1 MSIKADNTP
10 PSNSDNSHSSADADG
25 FVVVGIGTSA
35 GGLSALEEFFQYI
48 PVGIQA
54 AFVVIQHLSP
64 NFKSLMKELLERK
77 TQLPVYEIA
86 DGITLEAG
94 AIYVMPGKINVTIED
109 GKFSLVNLGLKR
121 DTFPINLC
129 FKSIAKSYK
138 SKAIA
143 VLLSGTGSDG
153 TEGLEAISQA
163 GGIAMIQSPESAEF
177 TGMSQNALPT
187 GLVDEIL
194 SAEDLAQTIAEIVRI
209 ANQITLANYQKH
221 SIESVQLNKLIRV
234 LEIQEKIDFSLYK
247 TGTLTRRIYHRC
259 SLNGY
264 SSVEDYIAYLENS
277 EDERQLLIQDLL
289 INSTQ
294 FFRDPEAWTFIENQV
309 LPSMIENLPP
319 QRELRIWVAGCAT
332 GEEAY
337 TIAMLV
343 DEAIT
348 KSKKPIMSKI
358 FATDIDTNALEF
370 ASEGIYPHSIVRE
383 ISPERLEKYFIEKSD
398 HFVVKPHLRKR
409 LIIAPQNLI
418 KNAGFFGMNLILC
431 RNVLIYMQ
439 TPLQMQVLR
448 MLHFSLGSQGILFL
462 GSAEILGSLESEFI
476 SIHPKW
482 KIYQKRRDI
491 QLSILPIVKTP
502 ILMPETVPQRLKPSP
517 NRFDPILEDI
527 FQFCFGDHRT
537 TCLLVDMDNY
547 LIHTFYDGFQLLK
560 FPVGKPSLEISSLL
574 PQPLQLP
581 LTTALHRAKRE
592 KNPVLYTGI
601 KINQEDDQIRMI
613 RLKVAYHQKNPKSE
627 AFLMVVFEEEVPFP
641 AGEAYDLD
649 FELDADA
656 IQHIQELQYELQ
668 QTRENIQV
676 IIEELE
682 TTNEEQQAA
691 NEEQIVS
698 NEELQ
703 STNEEL
709 HSVNEEL
716 YTVNIEYQSKIQ
728 ALTELNNDMDNLL
741 QTTNIGVVFLD
752 QNLKIRKFTPPATKA
767 INLLESDLQRPIAHL
782 SCNFSSV
789 KLIDILNEA
798 LTNEQTVNQEV
809 TLDGTG
815 EHLLMRI
822 HPYLSERDECEGL
835 VITFIDITEIKQA
848 QANLEHLYAE
858 LQQAEAKLRQS
869 SQQIQLIT
877 NALPVWISYVDDL
890 GCYRFNNATYEL
902 WFGRSAAETEGLHLQ
917 EVLGEEIYHQIQGY
931 IQAALAGETINFD
944 MEWPIPNLGKRW
956 VQVSYIPHL
965 LNANQAQGFFALI
978 GDISDRKGM
987 EKIKDEFVSVISHE
1001 LRTPLTAI
1009 QGSLKLLSSKMVAL
1023 DSERGQHLINMASEN
1038 TQRLVNFINDVLDL
1052 ERLQSFRTR
1061 LNKEMVQ
1068 AAELMRQSVQQI
1080 QPLADAAAISLTV
1093 VPQDIEFYADGD
1105 RLIRVMVNLLSN
1117 AIKFSDPGTSINF
1130 VVEQIQSNHPS
1141 EAIADMAPT
1150 AGNYAWVLF
1159 KVQDRGRGIPIDKI
1173 NTIFESFYQVDS
1185 SDARQKDGS
1194 GLGLAICRHIVELHG
1209 GKISVESQINV
1220 GSTFYFS
1227 IPLIQNNQKH
1237 PETR

>member
-1 MSIKADNTP
+1 MSIPADNTP
-10 PSNSDNSHSSADADG
+10 PSNSYDSHSNANADS

-35 GGLSALEEFFQYI
+35 GGLSALEEFCQYI
-48 PVGIQA
+48 PVDIQA
-54 AFVVIQHLSP
+54 AFVIIQHLSP
-64 NFKSLMKELLERK
+64 HFKSLMKELLERK

-86 DGITLEAG
+86 DGMILKKG
-94 AIYVMPGKINVTIED
+94 AIYVMPTQMNVTIKNR
-109 GKFSLVNLGLKR
+109 KFYLINVNSNL
-121 DTFPINLC
+121 DNFPINLC
-129 FKSIAKSYK
+129 FKSLAKSYK

-143 VLLSGTGSDG
+143 VLLSGTGKDG
-153 TEGLEAISQA
+153 TEGLEAISHG

-194 SAEDLAQTIAEIVRI
+194 SPQDLAETIAEIVRI
-209 ANQITLANYQKH
+209 SRQINLANSQEYQ
-221 SIESVQLNKLIRV
+221 IESVQINKLIHI
-234 LEIQEKIDFSLYK
+234 LERQENIDFSLYK
-247 TGTLTRRIYHRC
+247 IGTLSRRIYHRC
-259 SLNGY
+259 SLTGY
-264 SSVEDYIAYLENS
+264 SSIDDYIAYLENS
-277 EDERQLLIQDLL
+277 QEERQLLIQDLL

-294 FFRDPEAWTFIENQV
+294 FFRDPEAWKFIENQI
-309 LPSMIENLPP
+309 LPSILENLAQ

-337 TIAMLV
+337 SIAMLV
-343 DEAIT
+343 DEAIA
-348 KSKKPIMSKI
+348 KAKKPIMSKI
-358 FATDIDTNALEF
+358 FATDIDTTALEF
-370 ASEGIYPHSIVRE
+370 ASEGVYPHSIVKE
-383 ISPERLEKYFIEKSD
+383 ISPERLEKYFTKKSD
-398 HFVVKPHLRKR
+398 QFVVKPHLRKR
-409 LIIAPQNLI
+409 LIIAPQNLVQ
-418 KNAGFFGMNLILC
+418 NAGFFGMNLILC

-448 MLHFSLGSQGILFL
+448 MLHFSLANQGILFL
-462 GSAEILGSLESEFI
+462 GSAEVLGSLESEFI

-491 QLSILPIVKTP
+491 QLSMLPSLKTSML
-502 ILMPETVPQRLKPSP
+502 IPETVPQRLKPSQH
-517 NRFDPILEDI
+517 RFDPILGDI
-527 FQFCFGDHRT
+527 FQFCFGDRRI
-537 TCLLVDMDNY
+537 TCLLLDMDSY
-547 LIHTFYDGFQLLK
+547 LIHTFYDGAKLLK

-574 PQPLQLP
+574 PQALQLP

-592 KNPVLYTGI
+592 QKPVLYTGI
-601 KINQEDDQIRMI
+601 KINPEDQIRTI
-613 RLKVAYHQKNPKSE
+613 TLKVAYHQKNPKNE
-627 AFLMVVFEEEVPFP
+627 AFLMVAFEEEAPCP
-641 AGEAYDLD
+641 GGEVS
-649 FELDADA
+649 ELNFASDTDA
-656 IQHIQELQYELQ
+656 IQQMQELQYELQ
-668 QTRENIQV
+668 QTRENLQV

-728 ALTELNNDMDNLL
+728 ELTELNNDIDNLL
-741 QTTNIGVVFLD
+741 QSTDIGVVFLD
-752 QNLKIRKFTPPATKA
+752 QNLKIRKFTPPASKA
-767 INLLESDLQRPIAHL
+767 INLLDSDLHRPISHL

-789 KLIDILNEA
+789 KLIDILTEA
-798 LTNEQTVNQEV
+798 LTTEKTVNQEV
-809 TLDGTG
+809 TIDATG

-822 HPYLSERDECEGL
+822 HPYWTERNECEGL
-835 VITFIDITEIKQA
+835 VITLIEISEIKQA
-848 QANLEHLYAE
+848 QADLEYLYAE
-858 LQQAEAKLRQS
+858 LKQTEAKLRQS
-869 SQQIQLIT
+869 SEKIELIT
-877 NALPVWISYVDDL
+877 NALPVWISYVDEFGD
-890 GCYRFNNATYEL
+890 YRFNNATYEL
-902 WFGRSAAETEGLHLQ
+902 WFGRSAQEIDGLQMQ
-917 EVLGEEIYHQIQGY
+917 EVLGEEIYGQIEGY

-956 VQVSYIPHL
+956 VQVSYIPHRV
-965 LNANQAQGFFALI
+965 NANQGHGFFALI
-978 GDISDRKGM
+978 GDISDRKAM
-987 EKIKDEFVSVISHE
+987 EKIKDEFISVISHE

-1023 DSERGQHLINMASEN
+1023 DSERGQYLINMASEN

-1061 LNKEMVQ
+1061 LNKEIVQ
-1068 AAELMRQSVQQI
+1068 AAELMHQSVQQI

-1141 EAIADMAPT
+1141 ESIADIAPI
-1150 AGNYAWVLF
+1150 AGNYPWVLF
-1159 KVQDRGRGIPIDKI
+1159 KVQDCGRGIPIDKI

-1227 IPLIQNNQKH
+1227 IPLIQNHQNRD
-1237 PETR
+1237 E